1 MLFQLYNKINIEMVI
16 YYLEGRSVDIC
27 HGNVDF
33 RRVHFAITAD
43 KYIVSYKQTGRR
55 EDGETEDMDGGK
67 LSGREG
73 RVGRT
78 EGWRKGRGKVG
89 KGEGGTDADR
99 GR

>member
-1 MLFQLYNKINIEMVI
+1 MVI

-55 EDGETEDMDGGK
+55 EDGETEGWTEGKLVGGRDVWEGRRVGERDGGRWGR
-67 LSGREG
+67 GREG
-73 RVGRT
+73 RMQIEDDER
-78 EGWRKGRGKVG
+78 EG
-89 KGEGGTDADR
+89 E
-99 GR
+99 